1 MPDPTDMIVPMLREM
16 RDETRRGFDEMRE
29 ETRQGFAD
37 MRSKMGS
44 RFDGLDAR
52 LRAVERLVKAQ
63 REAFEGESI
72 LGRYAAKQVEERLS
86 ALERKVEA
94 LETRE

>member
-1 MPDPTDMIVPMLREM
+1 MPEPTDMIMPMLREM
-16 RDETRRGFDEMRE
+16 REETRRGFNEMRE
-29 ETRQGFAD
+29 ETRQGFD
-37 MRSKMGS
+37 EMRS
-44 RFDGLDAR
+44 RFDEVDAR

-72 LGRYAAKQVEERLS
+72 LGRYAAKEVEERLS

>member
-1 MPDPTDMIVPMLREM
+1 MPEPTDMIVPMLREM
-16 RDETRRGFDEMRE
+16 RDETRQGFKELRGEMR
-29 ETRQGFAD
+29 
-37 MRSKMGS
+37 S
-44 RFDGLDAR
+44 RFDEVDAR

-63 REAFEGESI
+63 REGRSRAKAFS
-72 LGRYAAKQVEERLS
+72 AATPPIA

>member
-1 MPDPTDMIVPMLREM
+1 MIEPTDTIMPMLREM
-16 RDETRRGFDEMRE
+16 RE
-29 ETRQGFAD
+29 ETRHGFVD
-37 MRSKMGS
+37 MRS
-44 RFDGLDAR
+44 RLDGLDER

-72 LGRYAAKQVEERLS
+72 LGRYAAKEVEERLS

-94 LETRE
+94 LEARD

>member
-1 MPDPTDMIVPMLREM
+1 MPEPTDMIMPMLREM
-16 RDETRRGFDEMRE
+16 REQTRRGFDEVRE
-29 ETRQGFAD
+29 ETRQGFND
-37 MRSKMGS
+37 MRS
-44 RFDGLDAR
+44 RLDGLDAR

-72 LGRYAAKQVEERLS
+72 LGRCAAKERLS

-94 LETRE
+94 LEARE

>member
-1 MPDPTDMIVPMLREM
+1 MPEPTDMIMPMLREM
-16 RDETRRGFDEMRE
+16 REETRRGFDEVRE
-29 ETRQGFAD
+29 ETRQGFND
-37 MRSKMGS
+37 MRS
-44 RFDGLDAR
+44 RLDGLDAR

-72 LGRYAAKQVEERLS
+72 LGRYAAKEVEERLS